1 MHSYF
6 YSYDP
11 IEYLQL
17 FPLLRTWGAT
27 GLLLEWED
35 TFPYNRELSPIGSNG
50 PSSLASGYTIQEAGH
65 ILQIAGDCGLAVVPL
80 VQTFGHMEVCKR
92 YLLFILIDLFCVK
105 LIITCNY

>member
-1 MHSYF
+1 M
-6 YSYDP
+6 
-11 IEYLQL
+11 
-17 FPLLRTWGAT
+17 RTWGAT

-80 VQTFGHMEVCKR
+80 VQTFGHMEVCKKISLIYFNLLILYKTNI
-92 YLLFILIDLFCVK
+92 YLFFYIFFIFG
-105 LIITCNY
+105 III

>member
-1 MHSYF
+1 M
-6 YSYDP
+6 
-11 IEYLQL
+11 
-17 FPLLRTWGAT
+17 RTWGAT

-92 YLLFILIDLFCVK
+92 YLIHFDLFILYK
-105 LIITCNY
+105 N

>member
-1 MHSYF
+1 VCVYF
-6 YSYDP
+6 IDKKRLNSLHLHFVCL
-11 IEYLQL
+11 INQKTIMTQCNLQL

-50 PSSLASGYTIQEAGH
+50 PSTLASGYTVQEARH

-80 VQTFGHMEVCKR
+80 VQTFGHMEV
-92 YLLFILIDLFCVK
+92 
-105 LIITCNY
+105 

>member
-1 MHSYF
+1 MLTYKQLPSIIICFCLHSYF

-50 PSSLASGYTIQEAGH
+50 PSSLANGYTVQEAGY
-65 ILQIAGDCGLAVVPL
+65 ILQIAGDSGLAVIPL
-80 VQTFGHMEVCKR
+80 VQTFGHLEV
-92 YLLFILIDLFCVK
+92 
-105 LIITCNY
+105 

>member
-1 MHSYF
+1 M
-6 YSYDP
+6 
-11 IEYLQL
+11 QL

-35 TFPYNRELSPIGSNG
+35 TFPYNRELSPVGSNG

-80 VQTFGHMEVCKR
+80 VQTFGHMEVYKK
-92 YLLFILIDLFCVK
+92 YYFLFILIYLFCIK
-105 LIITCNY
+105 LIYYSKEMCRYAKNLR